1 MRRALPEDCA
11 ESALVAVVGQK
22 VQEWPATQGSP
33 DPDVVAEELDEG
45 DCSIV
50 CRQDAVRVFVVLE
63 HAERAAVG
71 DLAD

>member
-1 MRRALPEDCA
+1 MRQALPEDCA

-22 VQEWPATQGSP
+22 IEEWPATQGP
-33 DPDVVAEELDEG
+33 PHPDVVAEELDER
-45 DCSIV
+45 DCPIV
-50 CRQDAVRVFVVLE
+50 GRQDAVRVFVVPE